1 MRNFKNNRR
10 RFRNNNFEKGLKLTS
25 NDQSVNS
32 ALGNVAD
39 FKNFSE
45 VIQFSKT
52 NTKIF

>member
-39 FKNFSE
+39 FKKKNFSK
-45 VIQFSKT
+45 F
-52 NTKIF
+52 